1 MTHTLR
7 RLVVAGFALC
17 AVPAMAQAPLT
28 ATDARDLSRVIERR
42 IQELAPTV
50 ALSGAVTSRI
60 ANGAVVITAPASPS
74 AVAAAVEDM
83 FYEGKTIRFQLSAG
97 EGGGGD

>member
-1 MTHTLR
+1 MM
-7 RLVVAGFALC
+7 AGA
-17 AVPAMAQAPLT
+17 
-28 ATDARDLSRVIERR
+28 
-42 IQELAPTV
+42 V
-50 ALSGAVTSRI
+50 AL
-60 ANGAVVITAPASPS
+60 AVVITAPASPS